1 LTHRAEKGRGWR
13 RESPT
18 MTIFWIIVMV
28 LAVAAIVWLVGR
40 RRRAA

>member
-1 LTHRAEKGRGWR
+1 
-13 RESPT
+13 

-28 LAVAAIVWLVGR
+28 LAVAGIVWLVAR